1 MQLLVD
7 LKNGFYTS
15 VTHPPVS
22 LAGNTNGTGVD
33 LVNSAN
39 IRTQMVI
46 MTGTI
51 TGAGLFNYTVQESDD
66 NTTFVAAADSANA
79 NTGNINTANSATVI
93 SFNRTKR
100 YVRSLA
106 TLVSGTSVIAS
117 GLFIAQ
123 KSPDGSNTA
132 GYSVSPQT

>member
-1 MQLLVD
+1 MQLLID
-7 LKNGFYTS
+7 LKNGFITGI
-15 VTHPPVS
+15 THPPVS

-33 LVNSAN
+33 MVNSAN
-39 IRTQMVI
+39 LRTQLVI
-46 MTGTI
+46 QTGTI
-51 TGAGLFNYTVQESDD
+51 TSSGLFNYTVQESDD
-66 NTTFVAAADSANA
+66 NTTFVTASDTTNT
-79 NTGNINTANSATVI
+79 NTGNINTANSVTI
-93 SFNRTKR
+93 LSFNRSKR

-132 GYSVSPQT
+132 GYSISPSS